1 MGKSAA
7 LCPMVGS
14 SVQEKPGAL
23 GMIRE
28 LEHLFGEDRLREPG
42 LFGLEKKRLRG
53 NLINVQKCLKGG
65 CQEDGVGLF
74 FVVLSNGMR
83 GNGHKQ
89 KQRNFHLNT
98 IKTFPLQCIL
108 GDIS

>member
-14 SVQEKPGAL
+14 SVQEEPGAL

-53 NLINVQKCLKGG
+53 NLINVRECLKGG
-65 CQEDGVGLF
+65 CQQDGVGLF